1 MSTIVLL
8 LYYLHHIGKSSNAIF
23 FMGIFVVDKS
33 NIRYFNKID
42 AMFYGKAKKR
52 SANIRAEYFFEEQY

>member
-8 LYYLHHIGKSSNAIF
+8 LYYLHLKSSNAIF
-23 FMGIFVVDKS
+23 FMGIFFVDKS

>member
-1 MSTIVLL
+1 MQ
-8 LYYLHHIGKSSNAIF
+8 F
-23 FMGIFVVDKS
+23 FSWEFFFVDKS